1 MSAFKIMAL
10 DKGNDSDSSNIIDY
24 VHMEV
29 NDSSFSLKWVRT
41 SPPTERVFETGQS
54 NEILGVLKVFVPFV
68 MFRGLAMCAEVETLC
83 NKSFIK
89 RST

>member
-1 MSAFKIMAL
+1 MSASDIMTL
-10 DKGNDSDSSNIIDY
+10 DKSIDSASLNSTDS

-29 NDSSFSLKWVRT
+29 DDSLFTLKWVRT

-54 NEILGVLKVFVPFV
+54 NEIIDVLKVSVPFV

-83 NKSFIK
+83 HKSFIK